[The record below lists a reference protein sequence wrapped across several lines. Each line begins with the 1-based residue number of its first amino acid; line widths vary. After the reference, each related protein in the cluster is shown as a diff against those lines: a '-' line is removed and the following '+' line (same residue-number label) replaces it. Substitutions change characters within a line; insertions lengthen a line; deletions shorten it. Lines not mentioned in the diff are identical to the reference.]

1 MRPGLSQ
8 VCTAGCACW
17 GAPSPENTLRNPID
31 LEPESPGQPF
41 SQSPGLVASRE
52 LGRHGDRGTDGDSP
66 SVREGPAPA
75 PPPESPTRGFSP
87 LTILQGFEVRVS
99 LPPAPLPRELWVLSS
114 MTPTILAQSPR
125 LYSVLQVC
133 ALTKLPLIAPEF
145 NTLLI

>member
-17 GAPSPENTLRNPID
+17 GVPSPENTLRNPIG

-41 SQSPGLVASRE
+41 PQSPGLVASRE

-66 SVREGPAPA
+66 SVCEGPAPA

-87 LTILQGFEVRVS
+87 LTTLQGFEVQVS
-99 LPPAPLPRELWVLSS
+99 LPPAPLPGEPWVL
-114 MTPTILAQSPR
+114 
-125 LYSVLQVC
+125 
-133 ALTKLPLIAPEF
+133 LTKVRPSVPCPSPS
-145 NTLLI
+145 